1 MVANGGSVCRPG
13 REAKGSLG
21 NFESLTVKGGILRSF
36 SLNIYK
42 AFLLSAFLLYGAVS
56 LVGCFRPESS
66 LAGRTDDHESIVPS
80 STVVPPTV
88 NIDARTERSI
98 QRYGET
104 VRKYSFKYDLDWR
117 LVMAVM
123 RHESRFSAD
132 AISHRGAFG
141 LMQIMPA
148 TQAELAGKLGVSET
162 ESPSNN
168 IIAGIFHLQQLYRAI
183 GGTDEENHIRLT
195 LAAYNSGLNRVL
207 DAQDVAEYLG
217 YNPQN
222 WQAVKSVLPLLTRR
236 YQNLHKNI
244 WSSGK
249 PRAGYF
255 SDWNQTQLYV
265 ESVMSYYS
273 QYQIAL
279 K

>member
-1 MVANGGSVCRPG
+1 LRP
-13 REAKGSLG
+13 
-21 NFESLTVKGGILRSF
+21 F

-42 AFLLSAFLLYGAVS
+42 AFLLYGFLLYGVIS
-56 LVGCFRPESS
+56 LVGCFRPETSM
-66 LAGRTDDHESIVPS
+66 AGRTDDNESFVPS

-88 NIDARTERSI
+88 NIDSRTERSI
-98 QRYGET
+98 QKYGET
-104 VRKYSFKYDLDWR
+104 VRKYSYKYDLDWR
-117 LVMAVM
+117 LVLAVM
-123 RHESRFSAD
+123 RHESRFLAD
-132 AISHRGAFG
+132 ATSDKGAFG

-148 TQAELAGKLGVSET
+148 TQLELAEKLGVKET

-168 IIAGIFHLQQLYRAI
+168 IIAGIFHLQQLYRSI
-183 GGTDEENHIRLT
+183 GGSDEENHIRMT
-195 LAAYNSGLNRVL
+195 LAAYNAGLNRVL
-207 DAQDVAEYLG
+207 DAQNVAEYLG

-255 SDWNQTQLYV
+255 SDWRQTQLYV
-265 ESVMSYYS
+265 ESVMSYYN
-273 QYQIAL
+273 QYQVAL